1 MMQWEEIS
9 IGWFQ
14 LKVGLVSVL
23 LVYVHGKG
31 YRITVEGF
39 FEAVK
44 HPKYVKDL
52 TEAKEVGIQLMV
64 KVLHETIEKAEK
76 LSA

>member
-1 MMQWEEIS
+1 MMKWDEFS
-9 IGWFQ
+9 IGWFR
-14 LKVGLVSVL
+14 LNIGLVSVL

-31 YRITVEGF
+31 YRVTVEGF
-39 FEAVK
+39 FNAIK
-44 HPKYVKDL
+44 HPGYVKNL
-52 TEAKEVGIQLMV
+52 TEAKQTGIELMV